1 MAEMNVS
8 SNDRKPKP
16 THSREFCPHEAGA
29 YYIVSAGTVSK
40 IINLLANEIE
50 PPVRTYD
57 ITTVIFEQDTDTG
70 RWIWFDGKEK
80 LSPRKNQDSWRLGS
94 KKLYDIVE
102 DAEAELQ
109 RQMLKNSDRVT
120 KVHDLPNDITKLK
133 KIRSATIQIAVT
145 PIPIMISIRRLLRNL
160 TGCVL
165 QLDLEPPFAQP
176 IEVNMNKAT
185 ILQYIK
191 KHGQKLD
198 REIAKD
204 TDILLPEERVLIAEL
219 QSTVERLQPKL
230 NQVLHWLWIKSKAE
244 HQY

>member
-133 KIRSATIQIAVT
+133 K
-145 PIPIMISIRRLLRNL
+145 
-160 TGCVL
+160 
-165 QLDLEPPFAQP
+165 
-176 IEVNMNKAT
+176 AT